1 MIKILI
7 VHEFPLMCNII
18 SSVLDN
24 EPDINI
30 VGCVSRVEE
39 VVDWIRRN
47 EVEMV
52 LVSSRLPGQGTIL
65 LTQILTGEHPEVKI
79 IILGITESREGVLE
93 YVEAGANGYVLK
105 ESSLDDLLATI
116 RSVHGGKAMISP
128 EIAGALIQRI
138 AEFAQT
144 LNQTGV
150 SLPETIN
157 LTARE
162 FEVLDLLSQN
172 LSNQQIAER
181 LVIETG
187 TVKNHVHSI
196 LNKLGVDRR
205 EAAGD
210 LMPILRERFKGG
222 D

>member
-18 SSVLDN
+18 SSVLDS
-24 EPDINI
+24 EPDIKI
-30 VGCVSRVEE
+30 VGCASRVEE
-39 VVDWIRRN
+39 VVDWLGQN
-47 EVEMV
+47 EVDVV
-52 LVSSRLPGQGTIL
+52 LVSSRLPDQGTIR
-65 LTQILTGEHPEVKI
+65 LTQVLTGEHPDVKI
-79 IILGITESREGVLE
+79 IILGITESRAGVLE

-105 ESSLDDLLATI
+105 ESSLDDLLTTI
-116 RSVHGGKAMISP
+116 RSIHDGKAVISP
-128 EIAGALIQRI
+128 EIAAALIQRVT
-138 AEFAQT
+138 EFAKT

-150 SLPETIN
+150 SLPDTVN

-162 FEVLDLLSQN
+162 FEVLDLLGKN

-181 LVIETG
+181 LVIEMG

-210 LMPILRERFKGG
+210 LMPIIRERFKGRA
-222 D
+222 